1 MQQAGGRRSKADADI
16 VGSHHS
22 SDDRR

>member
-1 MQQAGGRRSKADADI
+1 MQKAGGRRSKADADI